1 LVFEIEIAAA
11 AEDFFRRKRLASH
24 RRRLRLLALTYEF
37 DLGAFH
43 RAFEN
48 ILQWQVRVDVVR
60 GTRDKYGDREPT
72 NLGSGSVPRVW
83 RAQWKGTFHP
93 KMICL
98 LADDEVMVGIGSANL
113 TAAGLGE
120 RLETWQ
126 YFTKEYDVDLLAG
139 VRNFLTR
146 ALEKNII
153 PSQVNCEEI
162 IEALPKSSAS
172 ATPLLSTLHGSLIDQ
187 IVATVLKP
195 VKRIDIVSPIDGNPE
210 PVLSKLVDRLARR
223 PEIHLF
229 SNDPVPRLVHTT
241 HYYKLLR
248 PSRVASD
255 AEDGIRILTSV
266 HAKIF
271 AFETST
277 HVDVFWGSANLSQP
291 AWLAVGSGANV
302 DILVHSRVP
311 QKEWRKLRDKLPPKH
326 KWAITKP
333 SKKAD
338 IERKEV
344 ASWEILYA
352 SVEHGHVHFAAN
364 MPGLLNVRLRT
375 QTAET
380 QCKLNFRKQN
390 GEIHARL
397 ESIAA
402 TQLGIKDPP
411 YPRFIKAQMPDIGWQ
426 NIPLNNL
433 DTISGDSSVRS
444 LEDLL
449 LWEFTGRTFVKR
461 TRTKKLPSPD
471 DDDNEKPDSV
481 EEEELSHFTHQG
493 GLDELVLKWRVIA
506 KRVALSSG
514 ANDQLKLSRLK
525 DILSRVE
532 RSALESP
539 NEWPSFKRRF
549 VQKVLERAWPK

>member
-1 LVFEIEIAAA
+1 LAFDIEIAAA
-11 AEDFFRRKRLASH
+11 AEEFFRRKRLASH
-24 RRRLRLLALTYEF
+24 HCRLRLLALTYEF

-60 GTRDKYGDREPT
+60 GTPDKYGDREPT

-120 RLETWQ
+120 RLETWK
-126 YFTKEYDVDLLAG
+126 YFAKQHDVDLLAG
-139 VRNFLTR
+139 VRNFLTQ
-146 ALEKNII
+146 ASEQKII
-153 PSQVNCEEI
+153 PSQVNCKEI
-162 IEALPKSSAS
+162 IEALPKRRAS
-172 ATPLLSTLHGSLIDQ
+172 ATPLLSTLYGSLIDQ

-195 VKRIDIVSPIDGNPE
+195 VKRIDIVSPIDGNPDR
-210 PVLSKLVDRLARR
+210 VLSKLVDRLAMS

-229 SNDPVPRLVHTT
+229 SNDPMPRLAHTA

-248 PSRVASD
+248 PSRTAKA
-255 AEDGIRILTSV
+255 AEVEIRILTSV

-271 AFETST
+271 AFETSN

-291 AWLAVGSGANV
+291 AWLAVGRKANV
-302 DILVHSRVP
+302 DILVHSRVS
-311 QKEWRKLRDKLPPKH
+311 QKEWRKLRDNLPPKH
-326 KWAITKP
+326 KWAIANP
-333 SKKAD
+333 SKNKE
-338 IERKEV
+338 IERKQV

-352 SVEHGHVHFAAN
+352 SIEHGHVDFAAN
-364 MPGLLNVRLRT
+364 MHGVLNVRLRT
-375 QTAET
+375 QSAET
-380 QCKLNFRKQN
+380 QCELNFRKQN
-390 GEIHARL
+390 GEIQARL
-397 ESIAA
+397 APTPAA
-402 TQLGIKDPP
+402 KLALKDPP
-411 YPRFIKAQMPDIGWQ
+411 YPRFIKAQIPGMGWQ

-433 DTISGDSSVRS
+433 DTISDDPSIRS

-449 LWEFTGRTFVKR
+449 LWEYTGRTFVKR
-461 TRTKKLPSPD
+461 NRTKKLSSPD
-471 DDDNEKPDSV
+471 DDDKDKPDSA

-493 GLDELVLKWRVIA
+493 ELDKVVLKWRAIA

-514 ANDQLKLSRLK
+514 TNDQLKLSRLK
-525 DILSRVE
+525 EIGSRVE
-532 RSALESP
+532 SSALESP
-539 NEWPSFKRRF
+539 HEWPSFKKRF